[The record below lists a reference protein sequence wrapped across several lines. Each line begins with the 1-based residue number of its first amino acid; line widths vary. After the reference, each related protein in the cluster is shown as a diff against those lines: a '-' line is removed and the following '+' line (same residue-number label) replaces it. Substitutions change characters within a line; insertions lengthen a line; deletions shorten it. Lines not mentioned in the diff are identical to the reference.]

1 MAEIVPGC
9 VLQNLT
15 PSVTAASSASTGL
28 SGTVLPKRLTD
39 CAKELLPLNTRLA
52 RKANGKTHNL
62 PNNCRPPLKLN
73 LTPTFK
79 VPQLFR
85 PLPFCFLIGPTLLCR
100 RQPIDADI
108 HKLPR
113 FSHQFHIKSG
123 RHFNS
128 NLVG

>member
-39 CAKELLPLNTRLA
+39 CAKELLPLITRLA
-52 RKANGKTHNL
+52 RKANEKTPNL

-73 LTPTFK
+73 LPPTFK
-79 VPQLFR
+79 VPQLF
-85 PLPFCFLIGPTLLCR
+85 PPPILFSDSTHYLTSPSTHR
-100 RQPIDADI
+100 RRNPQIVTIFPSIY
-108 HKLPR
+108 
-113 FSHQFHIKSG
+113 HQIRTTFQ
-123 RHFNS
+123 F
-128 NLVG
+128 